1 MNIFRK
7 SVKFGGESGQGINS
21 LGEILAKS
29 LKNSGYKIFGYREYP
44 SLIRGGY
51 ASYQIDIGNTEI
63 NSSSSHCD
71 VLVCSSRRSIY
82 QYLSSI
88 RKDGILIHTLTAVT
102 FKPDEQQFLKNNN
115 IQVHY
120 VDALNL
126 AKEQGGNALTSNM
139 ILLGV
144 LAEILGI
151 EIQIVEEIVREE
163 FKSKP
168 KIVEIDIKCLEAG
181 YKLNIAVSKLEFT
194 KYPDWKNSKITT
206 GNHGLALGAITA
218 GVRAYYSYPMT
229 PASSILTYLA
239 ETSHETGM
247 LVKQAED
254 EITSAQMTLG
264 SMHMGTRALTGTSGG
279 GFDLMSETFS
289 LAGIIET
296 PFVCILAQRP
306 GPGTGLPTW
315 TSAGDL
321 NLAINA
327 GHGEYPRLVLS
338 VSDFNSAYE
347 LIQSAFNYAETFQ
360 IPVIVLTE
368 KQIAEGLYNVQSLP
382 KAIPMQRGLTKID
395 KSKTESLK
403 RYEFTQDGISPRWL
417 PGEDL
422 PQYNANG
429 DEHDEIGDVNEESG
443 NAKAIFEKRMRRL
456 TKLQSSLPEPVLYG
470 SPDADI
476 TFIGWGSV
484 KPVIQ
489 DTISVL
495 EQNKS
500 TFKISYLH
508 FDYLFPLKSESLLNV
523 ISNSKRVVLL
533 ENNYLGQLGELITS
547 KTGYQFKEKLLK
559 YDGRP
564 FFIED
569 ILNFLVTTNK

>member
-1 MNIFRK
+1 MNIYRK

-51 ASYQIDIGNTEI
+51 ASYQIDIGNAEI
-63 NSSSSHCD
+63 NSSSVQCD
-71 VLVCSSRRSIY
+71 VLICSSRRSIY
-82 QYLSSI
+82 QYLPSI
-88 RKDGILIHTLTAVT
+88 RKDGILIHTLSAVT
-102 FKPDEQQFLKNNN
+102 FKPEEQQFLKANN

-120 VDALNL
+120 VDALAL
-126 AKEQGGNALTSNM
+126 AKDQGGNALTSNM

-151 EIQIVEEIVREE
+151 DLEIVKDIVREE

-168 KIVEIDIKCLEAG
+168 KLIEIDIKCLEAG
-181 YKLNIAVSKLEFT
+181 YKLNISESKLDFI
-194 KYPDWKNSKITT
+194 KYPDWKQSKIIT

-239 ETSHETGM
+239 ETSHESGM

-279 GFDLMSETFS
+279 GFDLMSETLS

-306 GPGTGLPTW
+306 GPATGLPTW

-338 VSDFNSAYE
+338 VSDFTSAYE
-347 LIQSAFNYAETFQ
+347 LIQVAFNYAETFQ

-368 KQIAEGLYNVQSLP
+368 KQIAEGLYNIRSLP
-382 KAIPMQRGLTKID
+382 HTIPIQRGLVDLNTAKNQPL
-395 KSKTESLK
+395 T
-403 RYEFTQDGISPRWL
+403 RYAFTQDGISPRWL
-417 PGEDL
+417 PGDDL

-429 DEHDEIGDVNEESG
+429 DEHDEIGDVNEESA
-443 NAKAIFEKRMRRL
+443 NAKAMFEKRMRKL
-456 TKLQSSLPEPVLYG
+456 SKLQSSLPDPVLYG
-470 SPDADI
+470 APDADI
-476 TFIGWGSV
+476 TFVGWGSV
-484 KPVIQ
+484 KSVIQ
-489 DTISVL
+489 DVISIL
-495 EQNKS
+495 GQDKS
-500 TFKISYLH
+500 DLKINYLH
-508 FDYLFPLKSESLLNV
+508 FDYLFPLKFNYLNKV
-523 ISNSKRVVLL
+523 ISNSKRIVLV
-533 ENNYLGQLGELITS
+533 ENNYIGQLGELITA
-547 KTGYQFKEKLLK
+547 KTGFQFKEKLLK

-569 ILNFLVTTNK
+569 ILNFLTTENK

>member
-1 MNIFRK
+1 MNLYRK

-51 ASYQIDIGNTEI
+51 ASYQIDIGNSEI
-63 NSSSSHCD
+63 NSSSTHCD

-82 QYLSSI
+82 QYLGSI

-102 FKPDEQQFLKNNN
+102 FKPEEQQFLKDNN

-181 YKLNIAVSKLEFT
+181 YKLNIVVSKLEFT
-194 KYPDWKNSKITT
+194 KYPEWNNSKITT

-239 ETSHETGM
+239 ETSHESGM

-306 GPGTGLPTW
+306 GPATGLPTW

-321 NLAINA
+321 NLAIHA

-347 LIQSAFNYAETFQ
+347 LIQSAFNYAEVFQ

-368 KQIAEGLYNVQSLP
+368 KQIAEGLYNVQLLP
-382 KAIPMQRGLTKID
+382 KAIPIQRGLAKID
-395 KSKTESLK
+395 TTKVESLK
-403 RYEFTQDGISPRWL
+403 RYEITQDGISQRWL

-443 NAKAIFEKRMRRL
+443 NAKAIFEKRMRKL
-456 TKLQSSLPEPVLYG
+456 SKLQSSLPDPVLYG
-470 SPDADI
+470 SQDADV

-484 KPVIQ
+484 KSVLQ
-489 DTISVL
+489 DTISIL

-500 TFKISYLH
+500 LLKINYLH
-508 FDYLFPLKSESLLNV
+508 FDYLFPLKPELLLDV
-523 ISNSKRVVLL
+523 ISKSKRVVLV

-547 KTGYQFKEKLLK
+547 KTGYLFKERLLK

-564 FFIED
+564 FFVED
-569 ILNFLVTTNK
+569 ILNFLALENK

>member
-218 GVRAYYSYPMT
+218 GVRAYYSYP
-229 PASSILTYLA
+229 YC
-239 ETSHETGM
+239 G
-247 LVKQAED
+247 
-254 EITSAQMTLG
+254 
-264 SMHMGTRALTGTSGG
+264 
-279 GFDLMSETFS
+279 
-289 LAGIIET
+289 
-296 PFVCILAQRP
+296 
-306 GPGTGLPTW
+306 
-315 TSAGDL
+315 
-321 NLAINA
+321 
-327 GHGEYPRLVLS
+327 
-338 VSDFNSAYE
+338 
-347 LIQSAFNYAETFQ
+347 
-360 IPVIVLTE
+360 
-368 KQIAEGLYNVQSLP
+368 
-382 KAIPMQRGLTKID
+382 
-395 KSKTESLK
+395 
-403 RYEFTQDGISPRWL
+403 
-417 PGEDL
+417 
-422 PQYNANG
+422 
-429 DEHDEIGDVNEESG
+429 
-443 NAKAIFEKRMRRL
+443 
-456 TKLQSSLPEPVLYG
+456 
-470 SPDADI
+470 
-476 TFIGWGSV
+476 
-484 KPVIQ
+484 
-489 DTISVL
+489 
-495 EQNKS
+495 
-500 TFKISYLH
+500 
-508 FDYLFPLKSESLLNV
+508 
-523 ISNSKRVVLL
+523 
-533 ENNYLGQLGELITS
+533 
-547 KTGYQFKEKLLK
+547 
-559 YDGRP
+559 
-564 FFIED
+564 
-569 ILNFLVTTNK
+569 

>member
-1 MNIFRK
+1 MNLYRK

-102 FKPDEQQFLKNNN
+102 FKPEEQQFLKDNN

-239 ETSHETGM
+239 ETSHESGM

-306 GPGTGLPTW
+306 GPATGLPTW

-321 NLAINA
+321 NLAIHA

-347 LIQSAFNYAETFQ
+347 LIQSAFNYAEVFQ

-368 KQIAEGLYNVQSLP
+368 KQIAEGLYNVQLLP
-382 KAIPMQRGLTKID
+382 KAIPIQRGLTKID
-395 KSKTESLK
+395 TTKVESLK
-403 RYEFTQDGISPRWL
+403 RYEFTQDGISQRWL

-443 NAKAIFEKRMRRL
+443 NAKAIFEKRMRKL
-456 TKLQSSLPEPVLYG
+456 SKLQSSLPDPVLYG
-470 SPDADI
+470 SQDADV

-484 KPVIQ
+484 KSVLQ
-489 DTISVL
+489 DTISIL
-495 EQNKS
+495 DQNKS
-500 TFKISYLH
+500 SLKINYLH
-508 FDYLFPLKSESLLNV
+508 FDYLFPLKPELLLDV
-523 ISNSKRVVLL
+523 ISKSKRVVLV

-547 KTGYQFKEKLLK
+547 KTGYLFKERLLK

-569 ILNFLVTTNK
+569 ILNFLALENK